1 MASSGISPFFL
12 PPFCLIMHISHIFLR
27 VKTLFSS
34 GQIILK
40 IIAVL
45 LKNAIVLL
53 KRLEIFLLFWYM
65 KPMVLVLV
73 SCLCRVGNI

>member
-1 MASSGISPFFL
+1 
-12 PPFCLIMHISHIFLR
+12 
-27 VKTLFSS
+27 
-34 GQIILK
+34 LK

-45 LKNAIVLL
+45 LKNALVLL